1 MKTVVDAIL
10 YDLKVSVL
18 QYTAKSSRA
27 ISSVNVE
34 LAPDVSENVCL
45 DHRLMMKTQTVSQM
59 SDTKTQYYTAEC
71 ACRLHCIARKTTN
84 FQHNTS
90 TITQAMLQVF
100 RINIKWQFQHNQK
113 QERVKSKFVQIYMQ
127 DYVLNKGTL

>member
-45 DHRLMMKTQTVSQM
+45 DHRLMMKT
-59 SDTKTQYYTAEC
+59 
-71 ACRLHCIARKTTN
+71 
-84 FQHNTS
+84 
-90 TITQAMLQVF
+90 
-100 RINIKWQFQHNQK
+100 
-113 QERVKSKFVQIYMQ
+113 
-127 DYVLNKGTL
+127 